1 MLQKCF
7 KSINGVMLAEV
18 NFWIST
24 ENTNTFSTFFPF
36 SQEVT
41 KMTF

>member
-18 NFWIST
+18 NFWISV
-24 ENTNTFSTFFPF
+24 FSTFFPF